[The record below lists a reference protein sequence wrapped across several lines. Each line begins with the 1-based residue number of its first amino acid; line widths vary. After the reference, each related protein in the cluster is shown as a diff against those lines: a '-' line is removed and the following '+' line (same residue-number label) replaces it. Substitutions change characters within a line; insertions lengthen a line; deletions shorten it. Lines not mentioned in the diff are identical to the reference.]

1 MVRRILSLRALFKK
15 LSCMFCAGFSILAPK
30 PSRASKTVL
39 KNGFCIVTPFVGT
52 MPHRARLAVRDLEVA
67 GVRGFVA
74 ETQGGLPLPEGARKK
89 TTPRA
94 GLAKWGDCGSS
105 WRIRKAASPSLRAQE
120 RSPPRE
126 PWQRDVSGRSPGRGL
141 TPDRR

>member
-52 MPHRARLAVRDLEVA
+52 MPHRIVQCEMILKSISFPMQDDPEIGILPRCEVDADSDEEYGSADA
-67 GVRGFVA
+67 GS
-74 ETQGGLPLPEGARKK
+74 
-89 TTPRA
+89 
-94 GLAKWGDCGSS
+94 D
-105 WRIRKAASPSLRAQE
+105 
-120 RSPPRE
+120 
-126 PWQRDVSGRSPGRGL
+126 
-141 TPDRR
+141 